1 MKAISMR
8 CLRVLLVSAV
18 IFALAGCSSYH
29 NLSRTYVSGSD
40 YYNSAYRG
48 HTHGQIVKEYGAPDR
63 QVSDGEGG
71 YILVYETY
79 HTSSHVDNMGFVDHS
94 VRKSYIQFFMDK
106 NGVCYNVKT
115 NKLAP
120 GQAEEAFA
128 AVAISTGIISGLSTL
143 GFLAMMVPF
152 MIH

>member
-1 MKAISMR
+1 MH
-8 CLRVLLVSAV
+8 CLGYLLIVAA
-18 IFALAGCSSYH
+18 ALALTGCSSY
-29 NLSRTYVSGSD
+29 NNMSRTYVSGSD
-40 YYNSAYRG
+40 YFNSTYRG

-63 QVSDGEGG
+63 EVSDGEDG

-79 HTSSHVDNMGFVDHS
+79 HTSSHVDHMGFVDHS
-94 VRKSYIQFFMDK
+94 VRKIYIQFFMDK

-120 GQAEEAFA
+120 GDAEEALA
-128 AVAISTGIISGLSTL
+128 AVAIGTGVISGLSTL
-143 GFLAMMVPF
+143 GLLALMVPF

>member
-1 MKAISMR
+1 MKTLSMH
-8 CLRVLLVSAV
+8 CLRYLL
-18 IFALAGCSSYH
+18 IFASVFALTGCSSYN
-29 NLSRTYVSGSD
+29 NLSRTYVSGND
-40 YYNSAYRG
+40 YYTSTYRG

-63 QVSDGEGG
+63 EVSDGEDG

-79 HTSSHVDNMGFVDHS
+79 HTSSHVDSMGYVDHS
-94 VRKSYIQFFMDK
+94 VRKSYIQFFMDR

-128 AVAISTGIISGLSTL
+128 AVAIGTGVISGLSTL
-143 GFLAMMVPF
+143 GFLAFIVPF

>member
-1 MKAISMR
+1 MKTLSMH
-8 CLRVLLVSAV
+8 CLSLLLLVATVCTLS
-18 IFALAGCSSYH
+18 GCSSYN
-29 NLSRTYVSGSD
+29 NLSRTYVSGTE
-40 YYNSAYRG
+40 YYSSTYRG
-48 HTHGQIVKEYGAPDR
+48 QTHGQIVKEYGAPDR
-63 QVSDGEGG
+63 EVSDGEDG

-79 HTSSHVDNMGFVDHS
+79 HTSSHVDNLGYIDHS

-120 GQAEEAFA
+120 GQAEEAFS

-143 GFLAMMVPF
+143 GFFAMMVPF